1 MRHNSVHLRT
11 IMGVREVEAVSF
23 GDFPRRVLWLVGRGS
38 QERPVHPIEAVRS
51 TVVAE
56 CLTAI
61 SLRVR
66 CYRDELNLALH
77 RRDVD
82 HRLDLGDTLGVKRA
96 HIRTVDVDE
105 VQDHDLATKVRQPNR
120 FAVSVPKGEIRS
132 IGVNRL
138 KVLLLIE

>member
-1 MRHNSVHLRT
+1 MRHLYLVDERVHEHHEVERLEAEAVKASAKPAPLVDHMRHNSMHLRT
-11 IMGVREVEAVSF
+11 IMGVGEVEAIGF

-66 CYRDELNLALH
+66 RYRDELNLALH

-82 HRLDLGDTLGVKRA
+82 HR
-96 HIRTVDVDE
+96 
-105 VQDHDLATKVRQPNR
+105 
-120 FAVSVPKGEIRS
+120 
-132 IGVNRL
+132 
-138 KVLLLIE
+138 